1 LKADLKFVGRQ
12 SDFVNAVSFDAHKF
26 ENRPSDP
33 RLAQLLQQFPPAVF
47 SERLYQSIELMER
60 YSIELAIDLSR
71 QLNLIDQLGGW
82 RSAVDLCHLLSFQ
95 PRFKFA
101 LRWILE
107 RLVESGCAEER
118 TDGSI
123 RSYRLR
129 HAPWKP
135 DLKALRA
142 IGLSIDPA
150 NAATLDL
157 LDHAASLYPAVASGQ
172 QGGDHN
178 LLGPRG
184 VPLWLNYFHND
195 NLTYAVNN
203 WVGAV
208 LAADHLSTRR
218 TLRILELGAGTGSAT
233 EILVQLLAERGVSP
247 RLERY
252 LITEPN
258 AYFRRCSQRKLTA
271 QYPNL
276 PLEWAPLDLD
286 LPWNSQRITSGEFDL
301 VYAVN
306 VMHISNNLLFSLNEA
321 RSALDSN
328 GWLVIGE
335 CVRPYD
341 NQPIYPELMFQ
352 ILESFT
358 NVQTD
363 PEVRPNPGFLT
374 AEQWRRAFSRAGFRH
389 ANVVPDLDRIR
400 EIYPHFFTGAISGQN
415 TATANDPGSP
425 RD

>member
-1 LKADLKFVGRQ
+1 
-12 SDFVNAVSFDAHKF
+12 VNAQSFDAHKF
-26 ENRPSDP
+26 ETRPSDP
-33 RLAQLLQQFPPAVF
+33 RLAQWLQQFPPAVF

-60 YSIELAIDLSR
+60 YSIELAVDLSR
-71 QLNLIDQLGGW
+71 QLNLVDQLGEW
-82 RSAVDLCHLLSFQ
+82 RSADELCGLLCFQ

-101 LRWILE
+101 LRWMLE
-107 RLVESGCAEER
+107 RLVESGCAEARKNGESR
-118 TDGSI
+118 CYHLC
-123 RSYRLR
+123 R
-129 HAPWKP
+129 APWQP

-157 LDHAASLYPAVASGQ
+157 LDHAASLYAAVASGRQ
-172 QGGDHN
+172 SGDHN
-178 LLGPRG
+178 LLGPQG
-184 VPLWLNYFHND
+184 VPLWLNYFHNG
-195 NLTYAVNN
+195 NLTYTVNN
-203 WVGAV
+203 WVGAA
-208 LAADHLSTRR
+208 LAADHLPARR

-233 EILVQLLAERGVSP
+233 EILLQLLAERGLLP
-247 RLERY
+247 RVKRY

-258 AYFRRCSQRKLTA
+258 AYFRRCSQRKLTS

-286 LPWNSQRITSGEFDL
+286 SSWNTQGITSGEFDL

-306 VMHISNNLLFSLNEA
+306 VMHISKNLLFSLNEA
-321 RSALDSN
+321 RSALAAD

-374 AEQWRRAFSRAGFRH
+374 AEQWRRAFSGAGFRH
-389 ANVVPDLDRIR
+389 VKVEPDIDRIR
-400 EIYPHFFTGAISGQN
+400 EIYSHFFTGAISGQN
-415 TATANDPGSP
+415 IATANDPGSSQE
-425 RD
+425 